1 MHIHQNLEQQIME
14 EQNKYMSLLISGK
27 EFSALKS
34 IKNNIK
40 KMQRQLYLLQKDG
53 TNHTGSTIS

>member
-1 MHIHQNLEQQIME
+1 MQVNQSLEQQIME
-14 EQNKYMSLLISGK
+14 EQNKYQSVLCEGK

-40 KMQRQLYLLQKDG
+40 KMQRQLYSLQKG
-53 TNHTGSTIS
+53 NTQMHTAQK

>member
-1 MHIHQNLEQQIME
+1 MQANQTLEQQIME
-14 EQNKYMSLLISGK
+14 EQNKYKSVLMEGK

-40 KMQRQLYLLQKDG
+40 KMQRQLYTMQKS
-53 TNHTGSTIS
+53 NSGSHSVHK